1 MTIEQLHTIS
11 ADDWSK
17 IELQFSEKYRPII
30 TFVTENKGTLAEG
43 RDIYIESFIYY
54 IQLLELQGP
63 EMIEKADQIIY
74 SFARKLWVH
83 KLSKRNVDTN
93 FVKHRRE
100 YFEME
105 NAFHDIDAINERSK
119 KTAEKLA
126 VLGEPARTLIT
137 EHIGKKVAL
146 EDLYSRL
153 GISSEDRAF
162 TTLAKSLRKLVKLT
176 EKKEFDEISDE
187 TFELLVRYVM
197 DNPNTEGSQY
207 SNEEKICLT
216 MISRSAAMIRNFS
229 ERKKRFKR
237 LDDLKVRFEPD
248 AGLEISGDLPGK
260 KQNKMKPLYTFGIT
274 AAIAIVISTIT
285 AFGILMNTQPQ
296 EKVSEVVPDTSIV
309 THAPLEVF
317 VEAQPKT
324 AFLIDKNGFLIT
336 TADKDNK
343 GGLVILR
350 NRSLERNLSARIIY
364 TDTVLN
370 ISVLKC
376 DSIPYERAP
385 YRFSTEDPRVGQPLF
400 TVGNQNGDILY
411 EEGYLNA
418 SLNDGYGRS
427 QFKTVPMGSPV
438 LSDRG
443 QILGVVTQRK
453 DDENPLTRLV
463 KNSELEKLF
472 QNLEE
477 IKGIRIRPPQ
487 RNKLFYS
494 DRADQI
500 EKISPFVY
508 NVENPAPVS
517 ETIAST
523 SP

>member
-11 ADDWSK
+11 ADDWCK
-17 IELQFSEKYRPII
+17 IETQFSEKYKPVI

-43 RDIYIESFIYY
+43 RDIYVESFIYY
-54 IQLLELQGP
+54 IQLLELHGV

-83 KLSKRNVDTN
+83 KLSRRNVDTN

-126 VLGEPARTLIT
+126 ELGEPARTLIT
-137 EHIGKKVAL
+137 EHIGGKVSL

-162 TTLAKSLRKLVKLT
+162 TTLAKSMRKLIKLT

-187 TFELLVRYVM
+187 AFGLLVRYVM

-207 SNEEKICLT
+207 SKEEKICLT

-229 ERKKRFKR
+229 ERKKRLKR
-237 LDDLKVRFEPD
+237 LDDLKVRFEP
-248 AGLEISGDLPGK
+248 AAELVMNGDTETK
-260 KQNKMKPLYTFGIT
+260 KQSKMKPIYTFGFT
-274 AAIAIVISTIT
+274 AVIAVVISTIT
-285 AFGILMNTQPQ
+285 AFGILAKSQPD
-296 EKVSEVVPDTSIV
+296 EEMAEMTNDSTNVDKPTV
-309 THAPLEVF
+309 EVF
-317 VEAQPKT
+317 VEAKPKS
-324 AFLIDKNGFLIT
+324 AFLIDQGGFLIT
-336 TADKDNK
+336 TSDMDNRT
-343 GGLVILR
+343 GLVKLR
-350 NRSLERNLSARIIY
+350 NNHLDRNISARVIY
-364 TDTVLN
+364 TDTVLGL
-370 ISVLKC
+370 SVLKS
-376 DSIPYERAP
+376 DSIVDTGVP
-385 YRFSTEDPRVGQPLF
+385 YRFSTEDARVGQPLF
-400 TVGNQNGDILY
+400 TVGVKNGEILY

-418 SLNDGYGRS
+418 SHHSGFGRS
-427 QFKTVPMGSPV
+427 EFKSVPVGSPV

-443 QILGVVTQRK
+443 QILGVVVNGV
-453 DDENPLTRLV
+453 DESNELSRLV

-472 QNLEE
+472 QNLSEN
-477 IKGIRIRPPQ
+477 KGIQINPPR
-487 RNKLFYS
+487 RNKLYYS

-500 EKISPFVY
+500 EKISPFIF

-523 SP
+523 TP

>member
-1 MTIEQLHTIS
+1 MTFEQLHAIS

-30 TFVTENKGTLAEG
+30 TFVMENKGTLAEG

-74 SFARKLWVH
+74 SFARKIWVH

-100 YFEME
+100 FFEME
-105 NAFHDIDAINERSK
+105 DAFHDIDAINERSK

-137 EHIGKKVAL
+137 EHIGQRVDL

-187 TFELLVRYVM
+187 KFELLVRYVM

-207 SNEEKICLT
+207 SKEEKICLT
-216 MISRSAAMIRNFS
+216 MIARSTSMIRNFS
-229 ERKKRFKR
+229 ERKKRLKR
-237 LDDLKVRFEPD
+237 LDDLKVRFEPEAD
-248 AGLEISGDLPGK
+248 FVMNGESETK
-260 KQNKMKPLYTFGIT
+260 KQSKMKPIYTFGIT
-274 AAIAIVISTIT
+274 ALIAVVISTIT
-285 AFGILMNTQPQ
+285 AFGILAKSQPE
-296 EKVSEVVPDTSIV
+296 EKVAELINDS
-309 THAPLEVF
+309 THVDQPKVEVF
-317 VEAQPKT
+317 VEAEPKT
-324 AFLIDKNGFLIT
+324 AFLIDQGGFLIT
-336 TADKDNK
+336 TADNDHLA
-343 GGLVILR
+343 GLVKLR
-350 NRSLERNLSARIIY
+350 NNHLDRNISARIIY
-364 TDTVLN
+364 TDTVLDL
-370 ISVLKC
+370 SVLKC
-376 DSIPYERAP
+376 DSIADSRVP
-385 YRFSTEDPRVGQPLF
+385 YRFSTEDARVGQPLF
-400 TVGNQNGDILY
+400 TVGVKNGEILY

-418 SLNDGYGRS
+418 SHQTGFGRS
-427 QFKTVPMGSPV
+427 EFKTVPVGSPV

-443 QILGVVTQRK
+443 QILGVIVNGV
-453 DDENPLTRLV
+453 DERSQLSRLV

-472 QNLEE
+472 QKLLEN
-477 IKGIRIRPPQ
+477 KGIKINPPR
-487 RNKLFYS
+487 RNKLYYS
-494 DRADQI
+494 DRSDQI
-500 EKISPFVY
+500 EKISPFIF
-508 NVENPAPVS
+508 NVENPAPIS
-517 ETIAST
+517 ETIASAK
-523 SP
+523 P